1 MQPMELRSTRDYV
14 AEQLRKEI
22 LSKRLAPG
30 TMIQQE
36 NISAQM
42 GVSRTPVREA
52 FQLLEAEGLL
62 ERLPTRHIRILGIED
77 EQMRQI
83 LQMSCAMEQMVL
95 DMIRRQA
102 DFSFRFLNEVD
113 AGIRIHVQLIEQLHN
128 PPIVS
133 VLCRL
138 LKSYVRFA
146 VPKHDEAFAQLQ
158 SYNRVLN
165 EALDSR
171 AWKRAADAIDA
182 YYHTYLEE

>member
-36 NISAQM
+36 SISAQM

-62 ERLPTRHIRILGIED
+62 ERLPTRHIRILGIDD

-83 LQMSCAMEQMVL
+83 LQITCAMEKMTL
-95 DMIRRQA
+95 DMISRQE
-102 DFSFRFLNEVD
+102 DFSFRFSNDVD
-113 AGIRIHVQLIEQLHN
+113 AGVRLHVHLVEQLHN

-146 VPKHDEAFAQLQ
+146 APKHEEAFARLQ
-158 SYNRVLN
+158 SCNRVLN

-171 AWKRAADAIDA
+171 AWKRAADAIDR